1 MKPTDDTKPFESRDR
16 NDLSTKLIAAYEM
29 AEKEFNK
36 RYGNVNVFLTCTYRN
51 NAMQEVYFKKRPK
64 ITNARGG
71 QSPHNYY
78 PSLAFD
84 IAFIENKQLS
94 YKPKYFKEFA
104 DIIALYGGITWGGNF
119 KSMPDAPHFELSNW
133 KQIAGI

>member
-1 MKPTDDTKPFESRDR
+1 MKPKDETKPFESRDR
-16 NDLSTKLIAAYEM
+16 NDLSLRLKEAYEM
-29 AEKEFNK
+29 AEKQFNQ

-64 ITNARGG
+64 ITNARAS
-71 QSPHNYY
+71 QSAHNYY

-84 IAFIENKQLS
+84 IAFLEDKKLS

-104 DIIALYGGITWGGNF
+104 DIIALHGGITWGGNF
-119 KSMPDAPHFELSNW
+119 KNLVDLPHFELTNW
-133 KQIAGI
+133 RNSI